1 MVPVQLGRYCCC
13 KLWSPLG
20 NKVLWKKGQE
30 TEDAIKPHLNKFFN
44 CDFKRNDDIFDIL
57 DFHDVENKKIV
68 EVKGRTISSTAFTDT
83 IITCGKITEGLMKME
98 VDPELEIYFF
108 FVFTDKT
115 MYIKLD
121 KEFDWKMKRTGT
133 NFIPHYL
140 IPINELIE
148 FGENNISDTDI
159 DGDSTNTETANTD
172 PVAE

>member
-1 MVPVQLGRYCCC
+1 MPY
-13 KLWSPLG
+13 KF

-44 CDFKRNDDIFDIL
+44 CDFKRNDNVFDIL

-68 EVKGRTISSTAFTDT
+68 EVKGRTISSTAFADT
-83 IITCGKITEGLMKME
+83 IITCGKITEGLMLME
-98 VDPELEIYFF
+98 CDEELEIYFF

-133 NFIPHYL
+133 NYIPHYL
-140 IPINELIE
+140 IPIKELTE
-148 FGENNISDTDI
+148 FDENNLSDNDI
-159 DGDSTNTETANTD
+159 DGEYTDTETANSE